1 VLLEKKG
8 SEKKDLRLEIYKC
21 RKCRKILFYQNDL
34 DKHSQEFETPESQYS
49 DEPIQFRGKKTS
61 KKKTKL
67 ECTSYFL
74 KDRIPALGDF
84 SEADGKIICPKCKCR
99 LGTYNWA
106 GAQCSCGQWITPA
119 IQLTKCKV
127 DLRES
132 LISL

>member
-1 VLLEKKG
+1 M
-8 SEKKDLRLEIYKC
+8 
-21 RKCRKILFYQNDL
+21 
-34 DKHSQEFETPESQYS
+34 
-49 DEPIQFRGKKTS
+49 
-61 KKKTKL
+61 
-67 ECTSYFL
+67 
-74 KDRIPALGDF
+74 PALGDF

-119 IQLTKCKV
+119 IQLTKSKV